1 MCLLGQAQD
10 DTGLPE
16 KENRTKC
23 LELNLKRIYPVYN
36 KWEYEQMKKD

>member
-23 LELNLKRIYPVYN
+23 LELILKRIYSRADGG
-36 KWEYEQMKKD
+36 KYEKMKKD

>member
-1 MCLLGQAQD
+1 MCLPGQAQD

-23 LELNLKRIYPVYN
+23 LELILKRIYSCDVGG
-36 KWEYEQMKKD
+36 KYEKMEKD